1 MFKETLYLWS
11 RVDRV
16 YVERM
21 EENVDDT
28 ATLSMSLFMDNE
40 MILNDEFMFSS
51 TEQFSN
57 ET

>member
-1 MFKETLYLWS
+1 M
-11 RVDRV
+11 